1 MGAEMHM
8 KTGMLCNTQYVLSCF
23 IIARKD
29 HADIALASTHMVLGF
44 SACYAVGHSVLR
56 HDAA

>member
-1 MGAEMHM
+1 MHM